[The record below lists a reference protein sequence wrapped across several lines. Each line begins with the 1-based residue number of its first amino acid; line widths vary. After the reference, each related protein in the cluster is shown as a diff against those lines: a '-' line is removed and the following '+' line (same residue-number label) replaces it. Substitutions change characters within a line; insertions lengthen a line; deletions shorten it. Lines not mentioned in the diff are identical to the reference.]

1 MLDDDVSFELWLY
14 RIALPTVVAIATALA
29 VRFGEA
35 RSEIRDY
42 ARQYNT
48 CNQELTEL
56 KK

>member
-14 RIALPTVVAIATALA
+14 RIALPTVVAIATVLA